1 MWSTL
6 AIPATSAISSL
17 AGQITPIRVADYA
30 CQLAFNPLVSKY
42 TYRFQTR
49 MAAADD
55 VVFLNWGYESRRLET
70 ADVLRTS

>member
-1 MWSTL
+1 
-6 AIPATSAISSL
+6 
-17 AGQITPIRVADYA
+17 
-30 CQLAFNPLVSKY
+30 LVSKY